1 MDKNGPNKEKQKQ
14 SKIKKPTGYTNGPC
28 KPYKGP
34 DGYLHWAYCKRRYE
48 PGHLYNKP
56 YK

>member
-1 MDKNGPNKEKQKQ
+1 MDKNGPNKAKQKPPQ
-14 SKIKKPTGYTNGPC
+14 IQKIGYTNGPL

-34 DGYLHWAYCKRRYE
+34 DGYLHCTYCKRRYE
-48 PGHLYNKP
+48 PGHLCNRP

>member
-14 SKIKKPTGYTNGPC
+14 NKVKNKIGYINNII

-34 DGYLHWAYCKRRYE
+34 DGYLHCSYCKRRYE
-48 PGHLYNKP
+48 PGHRCEKE